1 MTRQNQIVFHENRT
15 RILNYTMNHLQIH
28 DEKELSISKICRDLK
43 ISHNTFYNHYSNLG
57 ELYEDIRLNIFN
69 DFKSGIT
76 KTFSSLNK
84 TDENYVFSA
93 IYGFLDV
100 IKGTSDSLKILKKI
114 SNEKYLDE
122 IINDRTKKFVLRFL
136 QKPQQK
142 MQQTDVQISIFI
154 NASMAIIKT
163 WEQNHFDLP
172 EQYIANIIY
181 TLFHSTC
188 HDVEVTE
195 DVLNLHCF

>member
-1 MTRQNQIVFHENRT
+1 MTRQNQIVFHKNRA
-15 RILNYTMNHLQIH
+15 RILNYAMNYLQIH
-28 DEKELSISKICRDLK
+28 DENELSISIICRDLK

-69 DFKSGIT
+69 NFKAEIT

-100 IKGTSDSLKILKKI
+100 IKRTSDSIKILKKI
-114 SNEKYLDE
+114 STKKLLDE
-122 IINDRTKKFVLRFL
+122 IINDRTKKIVLHFL
-136 QKPQQK
+136 QTPQQK
-142 MQQTDVQISIFI
+142 KIQQTDVPISIFI

-181 TLFHSTC
+181 SLFHSTC
-188 HDVEVTE
+188 HDVQVTE
-195 DVLNLHCF
+195 DV